1 MSLLFMVM
9 AFWLGG
15 NAILATDVW
24 TRYRRRCNQE
34 QADAERRADTP
45 YAGIDLDE
53 GESKLSPERTG
64 EHRRAHEGDVA
75 VISS

>member
-15 NAILATDVW
+15 NAVLATAVW
-24 TRYRRRCNQE
+24 TRYRRRCNHE
-34 QADAERRADTP
+34 QADAERRSDTP
-45 YAGIDLDE
+45 YAVIDRDE
-53 GESKLSPERTG
+53 GDSKLSPERSE